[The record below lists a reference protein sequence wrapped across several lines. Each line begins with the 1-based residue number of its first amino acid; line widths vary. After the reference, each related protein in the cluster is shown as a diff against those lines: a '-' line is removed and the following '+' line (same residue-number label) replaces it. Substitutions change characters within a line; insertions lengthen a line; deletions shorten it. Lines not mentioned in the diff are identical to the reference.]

1 MNTKTDKTSSAFAAR
16 PATTR
21 TVQTDDAQD
30 MRIVSHGLGPAP
42 ADSTHDGQRRP
53 TLYVSVLF
61 TRDATRPKVDMV
73 AINPPSDADPAF
85 IAMCEAMCGMVSEVL
100 RDCARVAPQ
109 NHIPNTAA
117 YQASGPSNQNQD
129 GEPTT

>member
-1 MNTKTDKTSSAFAAR
+1 MNTKTEKTSSEFAAS

-21 TVQTDDAQD
+21 TLQAGDAQD
-30 MRIVSHGLGPAP
+30 MRIVSHGLALAP
-42 ADSTHDGQRRP
+42 SDSTHGEQRRP

-85 IAMCEAMCGMVSEVL
+85 IVMCEAMCGMVSEVL

-109 NHIPNTAA
+109 NRMPNIAA
-117 YQASGPSNQNQD
+117 CQSLGPSSQTPD